1 MKDIDENGRDMSV
14 MAPKKKTD
22 LADIAKKL
30 EDEASTSQPDDHK
43 AAPVKK
49 TEKAESK
56 TEKAESKTEQV
67 ESKTEQVA

>member
-30 EDEASTSQPDDHK
+30 EDEA
-43 AAPVKK
+43 
-49 TEKAESK
+49 
-56 TEKAESKTEQV
+56 KTEQ
-67 ESKTEQVA
+67 EETKDEEPKKTKKTKSDEAGPDDAEQTA